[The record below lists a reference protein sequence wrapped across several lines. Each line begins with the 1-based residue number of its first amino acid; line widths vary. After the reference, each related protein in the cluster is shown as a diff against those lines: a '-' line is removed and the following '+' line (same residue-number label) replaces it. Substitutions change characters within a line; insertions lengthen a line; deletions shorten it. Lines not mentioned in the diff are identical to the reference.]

1 MPLNARTAA
10 FVFGVVFLI
19 VGALGYVPNPIVGP
33 RGIFVTNHLHDI
45 VHIISG
51 IVLLLGVY
59 SGLGSS
65 NALKIVGVV
74 YGLVAICGFFM
85 VMDGMMFGIAINAA
99 DKWLHVLLA
108 VAILAA
114 GFLLPGDTKA
124 VATA

>member
-1 MPLNARTAA
+1 MPLTARSAA

-19 VGALGYVPNPIVGP
+19 VGVLGYIPNPIVGP
-33 RGIFVTNHLHDI
+33 TGLFMTNHLHNI
-45 VHIISG
+45 VHILSG

-65 NALKIVGVV
+65 MALKIVGIV
-74 YGLVAICGFFM
+74 YGLVALCGFFM
-85 VMDGMMFGIAINAA
+85 AMDGMMFGIAINMA

-108 VAILAA
+108 AAILAA

-124 VATA
+124 VVAA